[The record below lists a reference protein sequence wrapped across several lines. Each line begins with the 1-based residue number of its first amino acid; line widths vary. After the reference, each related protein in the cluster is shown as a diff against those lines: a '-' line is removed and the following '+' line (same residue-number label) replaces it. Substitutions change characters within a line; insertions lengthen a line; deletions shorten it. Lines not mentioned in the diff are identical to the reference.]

1 MVPGFRGYTLGP
13 MIGSGRPP
21 LSDAPDFGRRLRDA
35 RLAKGWTQGELADQL
50 GITVQMMGYYERRAA
65 NPSVEFVRQA
75 AEILDVSVEE
85 LVGAPARAAA
95 RAKPGPKPLLVER
108 IERVRRLP
116 RKDQEFVLQ
125 FLDAFLERAEKAS

>member
-1 MVPGFRGYTLGP
+1 
-13 MIGSGRPP
+13 MIGTGRPAQKE
-21 LSDAPDFGRRLRDA
+21 APPFGRRLREA
-35 RLAKGWTQGELADQL
+35 RLARGWTQAELADQL
-50 GITVQMMGYYERRAA
+50 GISSKMMDYYERRAA
-65 NPSVEFVRQA
+65 NPSVKFVRQA
-75 AEILDVSVEE
+75 AEVLDVSVEE
-85 LVGAPARAAA
+85 LVGAPERKAA